1 MLKVFADLN
10 LIACFPTHLSKFY
23 INTRKTRKMNF
34 EAVGGGGGGA
44 LG

>member
-23 INTRKTRKMNF
+23 INTRKINF
-34 EAVGGGGGGA
+34 EGRGGGGGA